1 MTACER
7 QLLIDLAR
15 REVARCAAAQK
26 TDPEADRRLRYLIGR
41 VRDSYDA
48 EGDPW
53 AVVPIL

>member
-7 QLLIDLAR
+7 QLVIDLAR
-15 REVARCAAAQK
+15 HEVARCAAAQG
-26 TDPEADRRLRYLIGR
+26 TDPGVDRRLRYLIGI

-48 EGDPW
+48 AGDPW